1 LEHRF
6 DIVFLFQCANIFLDY
21 FIGSVTTHI
30 IHHPVAWVG
39 AEYPVIRGPNGL
51 ADTVY
56 SGHHESNIAV
66 DIGLNHFTSMIAYR
80 YVKIKKVN
88 DCILETIRQLNGITV
103 FINCHPFAVNWS
115 ADHPH
120 EHSFHGESRRPYLR
134 GGYNINAFLFILSLG
149 SCFILHRRLV
159 V

>member
-1 LEHRF
+1 MNHLLLRCCVVAEPMWDDDAVHAMSLTSPSLPSATS
-6 DIVFLFQCANIFLDY
+6 INSA
-21 FIGSVTTHI
+21 GSLSWVRSI
-30 IHHPVAWVG
+30 AWVG

-103 FINCHPFAVNWS
+103 FINCDPFAVNWS

-134 GGYNINAFLFILSLG
+134 GG
-149 SCFILHRRLV
+149 V
-159 V
+159 